1 MDGIKS
7 FFKLSF
13 FLVFFWNVVQKLL
26 VFVLNWS
33 VNNAIFHSY
42 FIYAARLGF
51 SRQWKSKE
59 ERMLGLSMLLL
70 RDIESYIVDFFFLK
84 GASDE
89 KYSNFIK
96 KLFWLS
102 NLLYMHIK
110 FDFKSTCIYNDFKK
124 MFWIYIHFWMT

>member
-7 FFKLSF
+7 FFKLIVTLI

-42 FIYAARLGF
+42 FIYPARLGL
-51 SRQWKSKE
+51 SCQWKSKE

-70 RDIESYIVDFFFLK
+70 RDIESYIVDIFLK
-84 GASDE
+84 GR
-89 KYSNFIK
+89 
-96 KLFWLS
+96 
-102 NLLYMHIK
+102 
-110 FDFKSTCIYNDFKK
+110 
-124 MFWIYIHFWMT
+124 